1 MFHGSQMINGIFI
14 SIVSLK
20 NFLSFIE
27 ALLGAVFCFVIMFLV
42 DYKLAAL
49 SFGRLLRNDFFFM

>member
-1 MFHGSQMINGIFI
+1 MINGIFI
-14 SIVSLK
+14 SIVSLI

-49 SFGRLLRNDFFFM
+49 AFGRLLRNDFFFM